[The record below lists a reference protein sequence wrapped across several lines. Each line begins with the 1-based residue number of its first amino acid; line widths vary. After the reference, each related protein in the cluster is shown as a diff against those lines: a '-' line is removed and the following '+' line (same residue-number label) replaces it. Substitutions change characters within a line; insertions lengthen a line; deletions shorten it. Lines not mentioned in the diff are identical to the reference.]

1 MSKLIKN
8 DEPVMIVSPKL
19 AVLLGDADKAI
30 ILQQIDYWL
39 EHSNNIRDGYKWVYN
54 SVADWQK
61 QFLWISP
68 STLTRKLK
76 SLEDQGLLITGNYNK
91 RKFDKTKWY
100 RIDYD
105 EFNKIEKAFSQN
117 DQTIMSFWVNGVSQ
131 NDITNTR
138 EYTDNNTDI
147 INSNKFDYNEFIEWF
162 NELADKDLKNTEINR
177 QYIKDLLNDGY
188 TKEDLVN
195 VIEYKV
201 NEWKDSEK
209 MNMYLRFSTLLS
221 PNNFERYLQDA
232 KEFLPSEPQEKRK
245 RKVPLKEKERD
256 PIDEQIHQGKLFL
269 ENFPDN
275 EVIRAELKRL
285 KQIRD
290 ELNKI
295 DEQIHQGKLFL
306 ENFPDN
312 EVIRAELKR
321 LKQIRDELNK
331 IDEQIYGGKLFL
343 SEHPDNEAIK
353 KVIEKLEQ
361 QRQDMIEKAMILS
374 E

>member
-117 DQTIMSFWVNGVSQ
+117 D
-131 NDITNTR
+131 ITNTR

-162 NELADKDLKNTEINR
+162 NELADKNFRNVETNR

-188 TKEDLVN
+188 TKEDIVN

-201 NEWKDSEK
+201 NEWKDSEE
-209 MNMYLRFSTLLS
+209 MNKYLRFSTLLS
-221 PNNFERYLQDA
+221 PNNFERYLQDE
-232 KEFLPSEPQEKRK
+232 KEFLPSEPQKKKEKSSAKREKRK
-245 RKVPLKEKERD
+245 VD
-256 PIDEQIHQGKLFL
+256 PIDELIYKNKLFL
-269 ENFPDN
+269 EKFPDN
-275 EVIRAELKRL
+275 EIVREKLEDL
-285 KQIRD
+285 EQIRD
-290 ELNKI
+290 ELN
-295 DEQIHQGKLFL
+295 
-306 ENFPDN
+306 
-312 EVIRAELKR
+312 R
-321 LKQIRDELNK
+321 
-331 IDEQIYGGKLFL
+331 L
-343 SEHPDNEAIK
+343 SE
-353 KVIEKLEQ
+353 
-361 QRQDMIEKAMILS
+361 
-374 E
+374 

>member
-162 NELADKDLKNTEINR
+162 NKLADKDLKNTEINR

-221 PNNFERYLQDA
+221 PNHFEEYLQDA
-232 KEFLPSEPQEKRK
+232 KDFLPSEPQEKRK

-256 PIDEQIHQGKLFL
+256 PIDEQIHRGKLFL
-269 ENFPDN
+269 EKFPDN
-275 EVIRAELKRL
+275 ENVRAELKRL
-285 KQIRD
+285 EQIRD
-290 ELNKI
+290 ERNRI
-295 DEQIHQGKLFL
+295 DDKIHQ
-306 ENFPDN
+306 
-312 EVIRAELKR
+312 
-321 LKQIRDELNK
+321 
-331 IDEQIYGGKLFL
+331 YKLFL
-343 SEHPDNEAIK
+343 SEHPDNEETG
-353 KVIEKLEQ
+353 EKIRKELERLEQ

-374 E
+374 EWIKWVTWRWKRDRHEKDSW

>member
-39 EHSNNIRDGYKWVYN
+39 EHSNNICDGYKWVYN

-105 EFNKIEKAFSQN
+105 KFNKIEKAFSQN

-147 INSNKFDYNEFIEWF
+147 INSNKFDYKKFIEWF

-188 TKEDLVN
+188 TKDDIVN

-209 MNMYLRFSTLLS
+209 MNRYLRFSTLLS

-256 PIDEQIHQGKLFL
+256 PIDELIYQNKLFL
-269 ENFPDN
+269 EKFPDN
-275 EVIRAELKRL
+275 ENVRAELKRL
-285 KQIRD
+285 EQIRD
-290 ELNKI
+290 ERNRI
-295 DEQIHQGKLFL
+295 DE
-306 ENFPDN
+306 
-312 EVIRAELKR
+312 
-321 LKQIRDELNK
+321 K
-331 IDEQIYGGKLFL
+331 IYQYKLFL
-343 SEHPDNEAIK
+343 SEHPDNEKTGEKIK
-353 KVIEKLEQ
+353 KELKRLEQ

>member
-162 NELADKDLKNTEINR
+162 NKLADKDLKNTEINR

-221 PNNFERYLQDA
+221 PNHFEEYLQDA
-232 KEFLPSEPQEKRK
+232 KDFLPSEPQEKRK

-256 PIDEQIHQGKLFL
+256 PIDEQIHRGKLFL
-269 ENFPDN
+269 EKFPDN
-275 EVIRAELKRL
+275 ENVRAELKRL
-285 KQIRD
+285 EQIRD
-290 ELNKI
+290 ERNRI
-295 DEQIHQGKLFL
+295 DDKIHQ
-306 ENFPDN
+306 
-312 EVIRAELKR
+312 
-321 LKQIRDELNK
+321 
-331 IDEQIYGGKLFL
+331 YKLFL
-343 SEHPDNEAIK
+343 SEHPDNEETG
-353 KVIEKLEQ
+353 EKIRKELERLEQ